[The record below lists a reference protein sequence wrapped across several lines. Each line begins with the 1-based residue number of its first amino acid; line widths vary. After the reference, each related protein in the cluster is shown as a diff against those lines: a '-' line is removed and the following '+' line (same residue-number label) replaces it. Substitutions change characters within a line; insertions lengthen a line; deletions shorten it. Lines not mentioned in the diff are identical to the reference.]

1 MPNHVIALIFAII
14 AETVA
19 TSALKASEQFT
30 KTGPSIVVV
39 IGYGISFYLL
49 SYAVRFMPIG
59 IVYAIWSGLGIVLV
73 AMIGWLYF
81 KQSLDI
87 AAIIGL
93 SLILGGIV
101 IINVF
106 SEVGS
111 AH

>member
-30 KTGPSIVVV
+30 KTGPAIVVV

-106 SEVGS
+106 SKVGS